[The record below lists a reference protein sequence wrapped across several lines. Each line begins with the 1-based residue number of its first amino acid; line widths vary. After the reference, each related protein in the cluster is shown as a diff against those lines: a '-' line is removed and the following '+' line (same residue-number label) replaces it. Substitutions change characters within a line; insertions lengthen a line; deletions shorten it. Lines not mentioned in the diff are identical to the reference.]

1 MAQSVDEIAKDI
13 VVAWLSHHQLAHSAR
28 DTAKD
33 IGKSVGEM
41 YTAVLQAVQEGI
53 ESRSSPEPLSPPS
66 VEGELGET
74 AS

>member
-1 MAQSVDEIAKDI
+1 MAQTPDEIAKDL
-13 VVAWLSHHQLAHSAR
+13 VVAWLSHHQFAHNAR

-33 IGKSVGEM
+33 IGKSIGEM
-41 YTAVLQAVQEGI
+41 YTAVLQAVGQGI